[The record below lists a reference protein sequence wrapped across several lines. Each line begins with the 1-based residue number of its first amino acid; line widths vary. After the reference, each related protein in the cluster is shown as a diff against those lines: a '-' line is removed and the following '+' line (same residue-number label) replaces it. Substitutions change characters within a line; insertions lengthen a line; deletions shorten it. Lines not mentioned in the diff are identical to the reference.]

1 MPVFRLMPVRFDS
14 PIELA
19 AHPFAS
25 FVNTYSVLLCHYGIN
40 YSKPVTWVAQLP
52 FAASLRCE
60 GVRSDTTTLLYQH
73 FSRFH
78 SDNKINVDSCTKC
91 YLSSPTHIL
100 ETSHPF

>member
-52 FAASLRCE
+52 FAGHKSAYD
-60 GVRSDTTTLLYQH
+60 VR
-73 FSRFH
+73 
-78 SDNKINVDSCTKC
+78 V
-91 YLSSPTHIL
+91 
-100 ETSHPF
+100 